1 MQKKIERKYPYGAVW
16 LSHSSLSDFN
26 KCQRLYYLRNV
37 YKDPKTYRKIQ
48 VVNPYLS
55 LGAAVHDT
63 IASISLLPK
72 VERFKKSLSDSF
84 EERWRVVSGKIGG
97 FASKEQEEKFKERG
111 LAMIRRVEENPGPLS
126 RLALKIREKIPSIW
140 LSESDNLVLCGVID
154 WIELLPNNTLHII
167 DFKTGKSGGDEGSLQ
182 LPIYFLIVKNKMK
195 RPVSKLSFW
204 YLDIEDSP
212 REAPFPEIK
221 GVIDQLI
228 EKGKKIK
235 ELRSQRVVLCAKGGC
250 RYCSEYEA
258 VFQGKA
264 EHVGL
269 DRKMNKDLYL
279 IK

>member
-1 MQKKIERKYPYGAVW
+1 MQKKFERKYPYGAVW
-16 LSHSSLSDFN
+16 LSHSSLSDFD

-55 LGAAVHDT
+55 LGATVHDT
-63 IASISLLPK
+63 IGSISLFSK
-72 VERFKKSLSDSF
+72 DERFKKSLSDSF
-84 EERWRVVSGKIGG
+84 EERWRAVSGKIGG
-97 FASKEQEEKFKERG
+97 FTSKEQEESFKERG
-111 LAMIRRVEENPGPLS
+111 LAMIRRIEENPGPLS
-126 RLALKIREKIPSIW
+126 SLALKIREKIPSIW

-154 WIELLPNNTLHII
+154 WIELLADNTLHII
-167 DFKTGKSGGDEGSLQ
+167 DFKTGKSDGDKDSLQ

-204 YLDIEDSP
+204 YLDIEDAP

-221 GVIDQLI
+221 RVTDILI

-235 ELRSQRVVLCAKGGC
+235 ELRLQREVVCTRGGC

-264 EHVGL
+264 EYVGL
-269 DRKMNKDLYL
+269 DKKMNKDLYL
-279 IK
+279 I